1 MSKKSS
7 KKSGAAAASKIK
19 PDLRSSRAFTEWVR
33 KAAGIDIKIASKAV
47 CPGHTSPW
55 EIFRTIFGKRPSLAL
70 VLGGRGTGKSY
81 LSALDTHLTSLKC
94 PGHGTRILG
103 GSRSQSEQIY
113 RALQEFAGQWPEG
126 KEEDGV
132 EKLTRAEATYVNGSE
147 VAVLACS
154 PTCVRGPHVPTLK
167 LDEVDEIKEEH
178 FEAAMGMC
186 MNRRGSKASA
196 VMTSTWHRHG
206 GLMSRLV
213 DRALGGEFPLY
224 TMCIFEVLERCPTS
238 RSGKSLEKCPDC
250 PLFKYCHE
258 VPEGVLPKAKRSN
271 GHYGIDALIQKLRTT
286 STRTF
291 ESDYLCRGPKADGVW
306 FPGFSHDTHVTES
319 AEYDPALPVHIS
331 IDSGVFTGAVFF
343 QITRDHTGDGSSEE
357 VHVFADYLHEGGTAE
372 SNAQA
377 ILEIA
382 RQRCG
387 GRMDRISTD
396 SAGGSRNPVGP
407 TVIAEY
413 ERMGLR
419 RLDRWPV
426 GSVADG
432 LSLVESFVQ
441 PAEGPPKLLVHP
453 RCQPT
458 IRAFQSYRRA
468 KRGGQWQDYPED
480 PQHPHEELVD
490 SIRGGLRLMYPEGRT
505 RPTSLHRVPA
515 GKVF

>member
-1 MSKKSS
+1 MPKKPSKKTGGSAPR
-7 KKSGAAAASKIK
+7 KST
-19 PDLRSSRAFTEWVR
+19 PDMRSSTAFSRWVR
-33 KAAGIDIKIASKAV
+33 EAAGIEIKIASKAV

-55 EIFRTIFGKRPSLAL
+55 DIFRAIFKERPPLAL

-81 LSALDTHLTSLKC
+81 LSALDTHLTSLYR
-94 PGHGTRILG
+94 PGHGARVLG

-113 RALQEFAGQWPEG
+113 RALQEFAAQWPKEKDTPVKKLG
-126 KEEDGV
+126 K
-132 EKLTRAEATYVNGSE
+132 LEAAYANGSE
-147 VAVLACS
+147 VSILAAS
-154 PTCVRGPHVPTLK
+154 STSVRGPHVPSLK

-196 VMTSTWHRHG
+196 IMTSTWHRQG
-206 GLMSRLV
+206 GQMSRLIE
-213 DRALGGEFPLY
+213 RAAAGDFPLY
-224 TMCIFEVLERCPTS
+224 TMCIFEVLERCPAS
-238 RSGKSLEKCPDC
+238 RSGKFLEKCPDC
-250 PLFKYCHE
+250 PLFKYCHD
-258 VPEGVLPKAKRSN
+258 VPEGVAPKAKRSN

-306 FPGFSHDTHVTES
+306 FPGFSADTHVRDE
-319 AEYDPALPVHIS
+319 AEYDPALPVHTA

-343 QITRDHTGDGSSEE
+343 QVTRDHRGDGSEKI
-357 VHVFADYLHEGGTAE
+357 HVFADYMNEGGTAE

-377 ILEIA
+377 ILGVA
-382 RQRCG
+382 RQQCN
-387 GRMDRISTD
+387 GRIDRISTD
-396 SAGGSRNPVGP
+396 PAGGSRNPVGP

-413 ERMGLR
+413 ERAGLR
-419 RLDRWPV
+419 QLERWPI

-441 PAEGPPKLLVHP
+441 PAEGPPQLLVHP
-453 RCQPT
+453 RCVAT
-458 IRAFQSYRRA
+458 ISALQSYRRA

-490 SIRGGLRLMYPEGRT
+490 SLRGGLRLIYPEGRVR
-505 RPTSLHRVPA
+505 RPSLPRVPFR
-515 GKVF
+515 KVF